1 MAGKIP
7 GLKKLNKRN
16 SALAARYRY
25 GLVVAQW
32 NGDITEAMVNG
43 ALSIFSSIGVD
54 KNNIEVF
61 KVPGSF
67 ELPLAARWLLDR
79 ETFDAVVC
87 LGCII
92 KGQTQHDEF
101 IAHSISKG
109 IMDLNLSYAR
119 PVIFGVLTVNTLEQ
133 AIDRSGGQLG
143 NKGEE
148 AALAAIEMLLLQS
161 KLSLPNG
168 HSVRQK
174 S

>member
-1 MAGKIP
+1 MAGKLP
-7 GLKKLNKRN
+7 GQKKLNKKN
-16 SALAARYRY
+16 SARAAGFKY
-25 GLVVAQW
+25 GIVVAQW
-32 NGDITEAMVNG
+32 NGDITEALLNG
-43 ALSIFSSIGVD
+43 ALSIFSSIGVE
-54 KNNIEVF
+54 KTNIKVY

-67 ELPLAARWLLDR
+67 ELPLAARWLLDT
-79 ETFDAVVC
+79 EYLDAVLC

-119 PVIFGVLTVNTLEQ
+119 PVILGILTVNNLSQ
-133 AIDRSGGQLG
+133 ALDRAGGPFG

-161 KLSLPNG
+161 DLSLQNG
-168 HSVRQK
+168 RPGQE
-174 S
+174 